1 MPDPDRL
8 QHLSALYADTSAT
21 SLDGF
26 HMRHPS
32 MISRQGAV
40 ALSYIIALIEL
51 LGKFPSQIEW
61 FVMALLAK
69 LTGGFRPIGIFPM
82 MYRLYG
88 RIRLPIV
95 QAWELEHDLDAFSC
109 GPGKAAADTV
119 WRQSIEAE
127 TAVALNGAAAA
138 ALLDMEKFYEMF
150 NRTKLWLRGRQ
161 LGFNLTILR
170 VALVAYSHARI
181 VTLNGLAAESVWA
194 TKGIIAGCSFARA
207 IVRLYCLPLVSV
219 VTSTFPKAQFDFYID
234 DITVGMQVEKDD
246 HAVSSIVDYLSD
258 AVRFLVSCIH
268 SELDCRVAIAKRCG
282 CCIIAAAGG

>member
-1 MPDPDRL
+1 
-8 QHLSALYADTSAT
+8 
-21 SLDGF
+21 
-26 HMRHPS
+26 
-32 MISRQGAV
+32 
-40 ALSYIIALIEL
+40 
-51 LGKFPSQIEW
+51 
-61 FVMALLAK
+61 
-69 LTGGFRPIGIFPM
+69 M

-109 GPGKAAADTV
+109 GPGKAAADTI

-161 LGFNLTILR
+161 FGFNLTILR
-170 VALVAYSHARI
+170 IALVAYSHARL

-194 TKGIIAGCSFARA
+194 MKGIIAGCSFARA

-219 VTSTFPKAQFDFYID
+219 TISRFPKAQFDFYID
-234 DITVGMQVEKDD
+234 DITVAMQVVDDD
-246 HAVSSIVDYLSD
+246 HAVSSVVDYPMLLNFWFH
-258 AVRFLVSCIH
+258 AFIRNLIVRWLLQKVRWLRLRSCW
-268 SELDCRVAIAKRCG
+268 RVNFMHALAQS
-282 CCIIAAAGG
+282 